1 MPAALEDDSRD
12 SPAHYGSV
20 GGQAVSRMLLRGESS
35 LIKISMATEAF
46 SPHWWGHSPASLW
59 QPRPSG
65 LPWLSVPFLANH
77 PGAVLS
83 LGELSLFPAS
93 FLVFEQLL
101 HLAPAQRGKITREA
115 AAEILPILQG
125 SMGFDGA

>member
-1 MPAALEDDSRD
+1 MTRLPTMGAWADRLSPGCCCGASHLLSRFPWPRKLSHPTGGDIPQPACGSLA
-12 SPAHYGSV
+12 PAGC
-20 GGQAVSRMLLRGESS
+20 
-35 LIKISMATEAF
+35 
-46 SPHWWGHSPASLW
+46 PA
-59 QPRPSG
+59 
-65 LPWLSVPFLANH
+65 LSVPFLANH

-115 AAEILPILQG
+115 AAEIVPILQG